1 MPLSLRYLLKGQL
14 KYLNNY
20 YNVIGISS
28 PGDDL
33 RFVEKV
39 EGITTYPVYISR
51 NINIIR
57 DIKSLICLIILLK
70 KLKPV
75 LVHSITPKAGLLSMI
90 GAFFARVPV
99 RLHTFTGLVF
109 PSKQGLLKKILIYA
123 DKLLCYFATDVYPE
137 GYGVRKDLI
146 KYRIT
151 TKPLKVLH
159 NGNVNGIDT
168 NYFTLKHF
176 PQQKINELKEQ
187 YGIPLNSFVFI
198 FVGRLVEDKGVNEL
212 VKAFSSLQK
221 KYSQIRLLLV
231 GDYDDSPEK
240 LQAESLRMIKGLDT
254 IIEKGWQNDVRKFMS
269 ISNTLILPSYREGFP
284 NVVLQA
290 GAMGLPSIVTDIN
303 GSNEIIIEGK
313 NGIIIPPKDSD
324 ALFKAMESFL
334 INPELQSTLA
344 KKARELIVNRFE
356 QLLVWEAIK
365 GEYDYWLAKKG
376 LL

>member
-1 MPLSLRYLLKGQL
+1 M
-14 KYLNNY
+14 
-20 YNVIGISS
+20 
-28 PGDDL
+28 
-33 RFVEKV
+33 
-39 EGITTYPVYISR
+39 
-51 NINIIR
+51 
-57 DIKSLICLIILLK
+57 
-70 KLKPV
+70 
-75 LVHSITPKAGLLSMI
+75 
-90 GAFFARVPV
+90 
-99 RLHTFTGLVF
+99 
-109 PSKQGLLKKILIYA
+109 
-123 DKLLCYFATDVYPE
+123 LCYFATDVYPE